1 MFLSRLASLMDIPEA
16 HRLARERGVSRW
28 RYAMVRGVLVPFMR
42 LWWGLRIA
50 DAERIPA
57 EGAAILTPNHKSFF
71 DSFFLAAATRRH
83 LRFMGKSEL
92 FEGRLG
98 KTFVRLGAFPVR
110 RGASDAEALETARV
124 ILEQGGLLSLFPE
137 GTRVRDPEGLGVPKR
152 GAVRLALETGAPL
165 VPAAITG
172 TEKLFFHGVPRPTT
186 VRLSFGEPIPV
197 DELEPTPETAAEVL
211 SDELWPEVEGQ
222 FGRLRTH
229 PGLIAAGLAAVG
241 LGAVVATR
249 RRRGG
254 KRGRRR

>member
-1 MFLSRLASLMDIPEA
+1 MTNEEA
-16 HRLARERGVSRW
+16 HRLARERGVSRPL
-28 RYAMVRGVLVPFMR
+28 YAVVRGVCVPFMR

-50 DAERIPA
+50 HAERIPA
-57 EGAAILTPNHKSFF
+57 EGPAIVTPNHKSFF

-110 RGASDAEALETARV
+110 RGESDADALETARV
-124 ILEQGGLLSLFPE
+124 ILAQGGLLSLFPE

-152 GAVRLALETGAPL
+152 GAVRLALESGAPL

-172 TEKLFFHGVPRPTT
+172 TERLFFHGVPRPTT

-197 DELEPTPETAAEVL
+197 EDLPPTPETAGELL
-211 SDELWPEVEGQ
+211 SGELWPEVEGQ
-222 FGRLRTH
+222 FGRLRAH
-229 PGLIAAGLAAVG
+229 PGLVAAGLAAIG
-241 LGAVVATR
+241 IGAGVAVR
-249 RRRGG
+249 RRRAN
-254 KRGRRR
+254 RVPRWRR

>member
-1 MFLSRLASLMDIPEA
+1 MTNEEA
-16 HRLARERGVSRW
+16 HGIAREKGVSRW
-28 RYAMVRGVLVPFMR
+28 RYAIVRGIFVPFMR

-50 DAERIPA
+50 DADRIPA
-57 EGAAILTPNHKSFF
+57 EGPAIVTPNHKSFF
-71 DSFFLAAATRRH
+71 DSFFLAAATKRH

-98 KTFVRLGAFPVR
+98 KTLVRLGAFPVR
-110 RGASDAEALETARV
+110 RGESDAEALETARV

-137 GTRVRDPEGLGVPKR
+137 GTRVRDPDGLGVPKR
-152 GAVRLALETGAPL
+152 GAVRLALETGAAL

-197 DELEPTPETAAEVL
+197 DELEPTPETAAGVL

-222 FGRLRTH
+222 FGRLRAH

-249 RRRGG
+249 RHRGG
-254 KRGRRR
+254 KGRRRR

>member
-1 MFLSRLASLMDIPEA
+1 MTNEEA
-16 HRLARERGVSRW
+16 HELAREHGVSRW
-28 RYAMVRGVLVPFMR
+28 RYTLVRGTFVPFMR
-42 LWWGLRIA
+42 FWWGLRIK

-57 EGAAILTPNHKSFF
+57 EGPAILTPNHKSFF

-98 KTFVRLGAFPVR
+98 KLFVRLGAFPVR
-110 RGASDAEALETARV
+110 RGESDAEALETARV

-137 GTRVRDPEGLGVPKR
+137 GTRIRDPEGLGVPKR
-152 GAVRLALETGAPL
+152 GAVRLALESGAPL

-197 DELEPTPETAAEVL
+197 EDLPATPEVAGELLT
-211 SDELWPEVEGQ
+211 DELWPEIEGQ
-222 FGRLRTH
+222 FGRLRAH
-229 PGLIAAGLAAVG
+229 PGLVAAGLAAVG
-241 LGAVVATR
+241 IGAGVAVR
-249 RRRGG
+249 RRRAAR
-254 KRGRRR
+254 KPRWRR

>member
-1 MFLSRLASLMDIPEA
+1 VTNEEA
-16 HRLARERGVSRW
+16 HQIARERGVSRPL
-28 RYAMVRGVLVPFMR
+28 YALVRTILIPFMR
-42 LWWGLRIA
+42 LWWGLRIK
-50 DAERIPA
+50 DAERIPR
-57 EGAAILTPNHKSFF
+57 EGPAILTPNHKSFF

-110 RGASDAEALETARV
+110 RGESDAEALETARV

-172 TEKLFFHGVPRPTT
+172 TEKLFSHGMPRPTT

-197 DELEPTPETAAEVL
+197 EDLEPTPETAAEVL

-222 FGRLRTH
+222 FGRLRAH

-249 RRRGG
+249 RRQG
-254 KRGRRR
+254 GRRRRRR